1 MGSYNQ
7 IKEGK
12 MSKTLLVLLLALF
25 CMVSESYAAADTTL
39 FRIKSLQD
47 TVDAGDTVD
56 VDLFIGDDNQLA
68 DSIKEF
74 ELEIEY
80 DLDICDKNNISFELD
95 NASLAAFFGTSF
107 TDVTNINTLDGHVN
121 IKVDCIAIGSG
132 TARIGRIKY
141 IVQDNVAGRQL
152 LKFDFFKL
160 SAKRQQG
167 GGGND
172 KPVKFLKDSVLVIK
186 GYRITAVKNYKNGE
200 KLKIYPNPFAD
211 YLQIEGEDVQEFQ
224 LIAPDG
230 RVISAAN
237 NENPLSGMKINMTNL
252 NAGSYIMLLKVK
264 NEWQSYHVLKE

>member
-1 MGSYNQ
+1 
-7 IKEGK
+7 
-12 MSKTLLVLLLALF
+12 MSKAILVLLLALF
-25 CMVSESYAAADTTL
+25 CIVSESYATADTTL

-56 VDLFIGDDNQLA
+56 VDLFIGDDSHLA

-80 DLDICDKNNISFELD
+80 DLDICDKNNITFDLD
-95 NASLAAFFGTSF
+95 NPSLTAFFGTSF

-121 IKVDCIAIGSG
+121 IKVDCNTIGSG

-141 IVQDNVAGRQL
+141 IVQDNLNGRQL

-160 SAKRQQG
+160 SAKRLNGG

-200 KLKIYPNPFAD
+200 RVKIYPNPFAD
-211 YLQIEGEDVQEFQ
+211 YLQIEGEDVQEYQ

-230 RVISAAN
+230 RMISAAN
-237 NENPLSGMKINMTNL
+237 NDSPLAGMKINMTNL
-252 NAGSYIMLLKVK
+252 SAGSYMMLLKVK